1 MKKRGDFM
9 CDTLYLKRE
18 RSVFFGKNS
27 DRSPNEA
34 HLMLRVPARE
44 YTEGEM
50 LRATYISV
58 PQVEHTYACVLLKP
72 HWIWGAEMGW
82 NEFGLNIG
90 NEAVFTREKREKQAG
105 LIGMDLL
112 RLALERCRSAK
123 EALELI
129 TAMIG
134 EYGQGGNCGFHKAFY
149 YDNAFLIS
157 DEQEAY
163 VLETAGRSW
172 AVKKAGEVETISN
185 CFGLRTDYEDA
196 SAGVT
201 GDFRK
206 AHQNHL
212 VTAVAGAEKRRA
224 ASRAVL
230 SGAGEPFALM
240 MKALKSHESEAVDIH
255 TSSTASVC
263 MHAGNL
269 FGDQTT
275 GSYCGEINRLYF
287 VTGSSF
293 PCLSIYKPLSPA
305 AGVLPSDEKETLQY
319 WLKRELLHR
328 HLMSG
333 NIDEADY
340 LKQAAGLQRKFL
352 ASALAARDT
361 SGLEAVSAA
370 CFAEEEAFVE
380 AFLKEAGGKKINVPG
395 QTYFCRYWRKKNEE
409 LAREYAL
416 SI

>member
-1 MKKRGDFM
+1 M
-9 CDTLYLKRE
+9 CDTVYLKRE
-18 RSVFFGKNS
+18 RRAFFGKNS
-27 DRSPNEA
+27 DRAPNEE

-44 YTEGEM
+44 YAEGEM

-58 PQVEHTYACVLLKP
+58 PQVRHTYACVLLKP

-90 NEAVFTREKREKQAG
+90 NEAVFTREKREKQDG

-123 EALELI
+123 EALKLI
-129 TAMIG
+129 TTMIG

-149 YDNAFLIS
+149 YDNAFLIA
-157 DEQEAY
+157 DENEAY

-185 CFGLRTDYEDA
+185 CLGLRADYEAA
-196 SAGVT
+196 SAGVS
-201 GDFRK
+201 GDFRR

-230 SGAGEPFALM
+230 SGEGEPFKLM
-240 MKALKSHESEAVDIH
+240 MKALKSHETQAVNIH

-275 GSYCGEINRLYF
+275 GSYCCEINRLYF

-305 AGVLPSDEKETLQY
+305 AKVLPSDEKEALRY
-319 WLKRELLHR
+319 WLKREMLHR

-340 LKQAAGLQRKFL
+340 VKHAAEMQRKFL
-352 ASALAARDT
+352 AAALDARDIDE
-361 SGLEAVSAA
+361 LEEVSAA
-370 CFAEEEAFVE
+370 CFAEEAAFVA
-380 AFLKEAGGKKINVPG
+380 AFLKQVNGKKLSIPG

-409 LAREYAL
+409 LAREFSL
-416 SI
+416 PV

>member
-1 MKKRGDFM
+1 MKKRGVFM
-9 CDTLYLKRE
+9 CDTVYLKRE
-18 RSVFFGKNS
+18 RRAFFGKNS

-44 YTEGEM
+44 YAEGEM

-58 PQVEHTYACVLLKP
+58 PQVRHTYACVLLKP

-90 NEAVFTREKREKQAG
+90 NEAVFTREKREKQDG

-123 EALELI
+123 EALKLI
-129 TAMIG
+129 TTMIG

-149 YDNAFLIS
+149 YDNAFLIA
-157 DEQEAY
+157 DENEAY

-185 CFGLRTDYEDA
+185 CLGLRADYEAA
-196 SAGVT
+196 SAGVS
-201 GDFRK
+201 GDFRR

-212 VTAVAGAEKRRA
+212 VTAETQ
-224 ASRAVL
+224 AVN
-230 SGAGEPFALM
+230 
-240 MKALKSHESEAVDIH
+240 IH

-275 GSYCGEINRLYF
+275 GSYCCEINRLYF

-305 AGVLPSDEKETLQY
+305 AKVLPSDEKEALRY
-319 WLKRELLHR
+319 WLKREMLHR

-340 LKQAAGLQRKFL
+340 VKHAAEMQRKFL
-352 ASALAARDT
+352 AAALDARDIDE
-361 SGLEAVSAA
+361 LEEVSAA
-370 CFAEEEAFVE
+370 CFAEEAAFVA
-380 AFLKEAGGKKINVPG
+380 AFLKQVNGKKLSIPG

-409 LAREYAL
+409 LAREFSL
-416 SI
+416 PV

>member
-1 MKKRGDFM
+1 M

-34 HLMLRVPARE
+34 HLMLRVPARD
-44 YTEGEM
+44 YAGGEM

-58 PQVEHTYACVLLKP
+58 PQVAHTYACVLLKP

-90 NEAVFTREKREKQAG
+90 NEAVFTREKREKQDG
-105 LIGMDLL
+105 LTGMDLL

-129 TAMIG
+129 TAMIE

-149 YDNAFLIS
+149 YDNAFLIA
-157 DEQEAY
+157 DENEAY

-185 CFGLRTDYEDA
+185 CLGLRTDYESA

-206 AHQNHL
+206 AHQNNL
-212 VTAVAGAEKRRA
+212 VTAFAGAEKRRA

-230 SGAGEPFALM
+230 SGEGEPFALM
-240 MKALKSHESEAVDIH
+240 MKALKSHETEAVDLR

-275 GSYCGEINRLYF
+275 GSYCGEINRLYL

-293 PCLSIYKPLSPA
+293 PCLSIYKPLTPA
-305 AGVLPSDEKETLQY
+305 AKALPSDEKEALQY

-328 HLMSG
+328 HLMCG
-333 NIDEADY
+333 NIDQADY
-340 LKQAAGLQRKFL
+340 LKQADGLQRKFL
-352 ASALAARDT
+352 AAALGARDA
-361 SGLEAVSAA
+361 GELEAVSAA

-380 AFLKEAGGKKINVPG
+380 AFLKKVSGKKLNLPG
-395 QTYFCRYWRKKNEE
+395 QTYFCRYWRKQNEA

-416 SI
+416 SV

>member
-1 MKKRGDFM
+1 
-9 CDTLYLKRE
+9 
-18 RSVFFGKNS
+18 
-27 DRSPNEA
+27 
-34 HLMLRVPARE
+34 
-44 YTEGEM
+44 M

-58 PQVEHTYACVLLKP
+58 PQVRRTYACVLLKP

-149 YDNAFLIS
+149 YDNAFLIA

-305 AGVLPSDEKETLQY
+305 AEVLPSDEKEALQY

-370 CFAEEEAFVE
+370 CFAEEEACVE